1 MRTQARKAIG
11 PLIVGMILG
20 MVVAARA
27 EGPGKRDFPPPVPG
41 WYPSGT
47 LGSGRPG
54 WAQSGGPFLWH
65 RGWAHHRFVP
75 GHYEWR
81 WIPAP
86 PVLVWVPGYV
96 DWIGAWIPGHYAG
109 TPDGGAWTKAWIS
122 ERWE

>member
-47 LGSGRPG
+47 LGDGRPG
-54 WAQSGGPFLWH
+54 WVPSGGGSPLAS
-65 RGWAHHRFVP
+65 GV
-75 GHYEWR
+75 
-81 WIPAP
+81 
-86 PVLVWVPGYV
+86 
-96 DWIGAWIPGHYAG
+96 G
-109 TPDGGAWTKAWIS
+109 TPSVRAGPL
-122 ERWE
+122 